1 MSMITQ
7 SKGVER
13 ATDTLDILGESA
25 IWCSADNVL
34 YWVDIRAPALRRLD
48 PRTGLV
54 TSWAMNDLC
63 GAVVL
68 SKDRRLL
75 LAMRTGVFTF
85 DPVRETLQPFVAPEP
100 ESLNNRLNDS
110 KCDRG
115 GRLWTGTMRDYGLAR
130 TGSLYRIDANS
141 SCTRMLGD
149 ISVPNALSWSP
160 DNRFMYFA
168 DTPDGHIRAYQFDAG
183 EGRLGAMKIVESGKL
198 PGRPDGATVD
208 SEGCLWSAR
217 YQGSCVVRIT
227 PDGRVDRLVEMP
239 ASQVTSCALGGP
251 DLRTLYITT
260 ARQKLT
266 PADIS
271 SQPLAGGLFA
281 VRVDVAGLPE
291 PRFALPS

>member
-1 MSMITQ
+1 MSMVTQ
-7 SKGVER
+7 SRGVER
-13 ATDTLDILGESA
+13 ATGTLDILGESA
-25 IWCSADNVL
+25 IWCGTNNVL

-54 TSWAMNDLC
+54 TSWALNDLC
-63 GAVVL
+63 GAVIL
-68 SKDRRLL
+68 STDQRLL
-75 LAMRTGVFTF
+75 LAMRTGVFAF
-85 DPVRETLQPFVAPEP
+85 DPADEILQPFVMPEP

-115 GRLWTGTMRDYGLAR
+115 GRLWTSTMRDYGLAS
-130 TGSLYRIDANS
+130 TGSLYRIGADS

-149 ISVPNALSWSP
+149 ITVPNSLSWSP
-160 DNRFMYFA
+160 DNRLMYFA
-168 DTPDGHIRAYQFDAG
+168 DTPDGQIRAYEFDAD
-183 EGRLGAMKIVESGKL
+183 EGRLGAMKIVESGNL

-217 YQGSCVVRIT
+217 YQGSCVARIT
-227 PDGRVDRLVEMP
+227 PQGKVDRVVEVP

-266 PADIS
+266 PADLG

-281 VRVDVAGLPE
+281 VSVDVGGLPE